1 MDNKH
6 KILLYLGKNPFGNP
20 TMHSLS
26 EKLSIPYASF
36 YRTLKSMKDL
46 LVIQEVGKAK
56 VVGIDWSKEIVA
68 AYLATASY
76 EEKKDFLR
84 QSPLIKM
91 ISQDLTTKDIVL
103 LFGSYAKKAET
114 ERSDIDLLIINRKG
128 NRSVSFSKFE
138 LLFRK
143 EINPIFVTFKEFK
156 LMLLDEEEN
165 VGKQALYHHIL
176 LNNPIDFWK
185 SVSHAIQKRKIPRVV

>member
-6 KILLYLGKNPFGNP
+6 KILLYLGKNPFENP

-56 VVGIDWSKEIVA
+56 VVGIDWSKEVAA

-103 LFGSYAKKAET
+103 LFGSYAKKVET

-185 SVSHAIQKRKIPRVV
+185 SVSYAIQKRKIPRVV